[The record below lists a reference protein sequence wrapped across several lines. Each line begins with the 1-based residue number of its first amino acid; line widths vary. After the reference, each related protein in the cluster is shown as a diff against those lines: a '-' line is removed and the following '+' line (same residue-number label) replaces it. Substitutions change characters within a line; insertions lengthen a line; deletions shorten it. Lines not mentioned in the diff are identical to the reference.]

1 LIASWLLAAWPPLS
15 AQSTSASPTIDR
27 KDEENQAMK
36 NTLKILR
43 AVVIVLFSFA
53 GGVVA
58 YLVYP
63 GTPSRSR
70 FMSFDGYIELPRS
83 GLLNVLDYL
92 TLNGSTLFVTSES
105 SGALFKVELDPNHPS
120 VSSVSE
126 MPGTGAAH
134 GIAVLPEANIAF
146 VTRSEENTVDVFD
159 PISLQQLKS
168 IPVAD
173 DADAIL
179 FVPSAKLMY
188 IANGDAKLATL
199 IDPVKRVTVGAI
211 PLPGKPEF
219 PALDPQTGLLYQNL
233 EDINSVA
240 AIDLGKRSVAGQW
253 SLAPCEGPSG
263 MAIDSE
269 QRRLFAVCSG
279 NARLVVF
286 DLEAHRVIASL
297 KIGGGPDSVAFD
309 PTLHRIY
316 SAGKAGKLTVIQQ
329 NGPDTYRVLDRIR
342 THYGA
347 HTLSVDPVSHKV
359 FVAYASLFARPRIAV
374 FSPKL

>member
-1 LIASWLLAAWPPLS
+1 LKEAETMLAE
-15 AQSTSASPTIDR
+15 STSAGPTIDV
-27 KDEENQAMK
+27 KGKGNHAMK
-36 NTLKILR
+36 NTLKIMR
-43 AVVIVLFSFA
+43 AVVLVLTSFV
-53 GGVVA
+53 GVVLA

-63 GTPSRSR
+63 GTPSRSK
-70 FMSFDGYIELPRS
+70 FMAFDGFIELPR
-83 GLLNVLDYL
+83 GRLLNVLDYL

-105 SGALFKVELDPNHPS
+105 SGALFKIDLDLNQPS

-126 MPGTGAAH
+126 MPGAGAAH
-134 GIAVLPEANIAF
+134 GIALLPETNVAF
-146 VTRSEENTVDVFD
+146 ITRSEENTVDVFD
-159 PISLQQLKS
+159 PRSLQQLQS

-179 FVPSAKLMY
+179 YVPSAKLVY
-188 IANGDAKLATL
+188 VANGDAKLATL

-219 PALDPQTGLLYQNL
+219 PALDSQTGLLYQNL
-233 EDINSVA
+233 EDINSIA
-240 AIDLGKRSVAGQW
+240 AIDLGKRSLVGQW

-279 NARLVVF
+279 NATLVVF
-286 DLEAHRVIASL
+286 DLETHRVITSL
-297 KIGGGPDSVAFD
+297 KIGDGPDSVAFD

-329 NGPDTYRVLDRIR
+329 DGPNAYRVLDKIR

-347 HTLSVDPVSHKV
+347 HTLAVDSVSHKV
-359 FVAYASLFARPRIAV
+359 FVAYASLLARPRIAV

>member
-1 LIASWLLAAWPPLS
+1 
-15 AQSTSASPTIDR
+15 
-27 KDEENQAMK
+27 MK
-36 NTLKILR
+36 NAPKIMGA
-43 AVVIVLFSFA
+43 AVIALVSFV
-53 GGVVA
+53 GVALA

-63 GTPSRSR
+63 GTPSRSK
-70 FMSFDGYIELPRS
+70 FMAFDGYIELPRG
-83 GLLNVLDYL
+83 GLLNILDYI

-105 SGALFKVELDPNHPS
+105 SGGLFKVDLDLNHPS

-126 MPGTGAAH
+126 MLGGGATH
-134 GIAVLPEANIAF
+134 GIALLPEANVAF
-146 VTRSEENTVDVFD
+146 ITRSEDNTVDVFD
-159 PISLQQLKS
+159 PRSLQRLQS

-179 FVPSAKLMY
+179 YVPSVKLVY

-199 IDPVKRVTVGAI
+199 IDPVKRAPVGTI

-219 PALDPQTGLLYQNL
+219 PALDPQTELLYQNL
-233 EDINSVA
+233 EDINTIA
-240 AIDLGKRSVAGQW
+240 AIDLGKRSVVGQW

-269 QRRLFAVCSG
+269 QRRVFAVCSA
-279 NARLVVF
+279 NSKLVVF
-286 DLEAHRVIASL
+286 DLETHRVITSL
-297 KIGGGPDSVAFD
+297 KIGGGPDSVVFD

-329 NGPDTYRVLDRIR
+329 DGPNAYRVLDEIR

-347 HTLSVDPVSHKV
+347 HTLAVDPVSHKV
-359 FVAYASLFARPRIAV
+359 FVAYASLLAHPRIAV